1 MLACALE
8 SHSTIFRELGIPIKF
23 VAAEA
28 GFLPLPF
35 FEAIFEA
42 GLKAMDNIR
51 RCDAAEAGQWPS
63 FLSLSLFS
71 LPHLEVPDISFS

>member
-42 GLKAMDNIR
+42 GLKAVESLR
-51 RCDAAEAGQWPS
+51 LYDAVGAGQWPS
-63 FLSLSLFS
+63 FLSLFS
-71 LPHLEVPDISFS
+71 LPHLEIPDISFS